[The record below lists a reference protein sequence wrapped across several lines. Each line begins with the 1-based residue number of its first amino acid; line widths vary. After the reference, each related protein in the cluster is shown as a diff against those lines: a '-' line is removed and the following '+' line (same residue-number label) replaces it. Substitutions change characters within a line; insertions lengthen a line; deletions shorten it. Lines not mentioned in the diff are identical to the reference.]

1 MNVTMKKTYKVHASP
16 NMDYSKKNKG
26 TERHQR

>member
-16 NMDYSKKNKG
+16 MGGFSKKMKG
-26 TERHQR
+26 TNLDD